1 MPKMPKMPIDVMAV
15 LQEATDVEA
24 ARSVPLCVSVLLDDT
39 APDDLTAFVRS
50 SFASASPQ
58 ARVSV
63 NYFEDAHIAFDARS
77 DMAVIAAGFTPEIG
91 EIVSRLHGEGIPV
104 MVVTTLPECV
114 NGAAEAAGHPIDA
127 ADVIAPNPEIDGV
140 VTLHEPLVVTKEG
153 AISGREVDPEDPFS
167 LEPLPMC
174 AAYHE
179 QLRTKMGEWVVAA
192 FREKRLAFAQ
202 AFDFVRKPLSMES
215 VRSTAFQN
223 AGIGLVIFIPGA
235 DFPIMTLNQTKM
247 VIQIAAAYGQPLSA
261 DRVKELAAVVG
272 GGLVCRTVARQVA
285 GLVPAVGWAVK
296 AGVGYAGT
304 WAMGMAAAEYFEHGG
319 NMAGVGAVVDEARA
333 AASRAAD
340 ETAAGR
346 AAKGFVASLGL
357 QAKDAAT
364 AAFVPPLRRR
374 LRAAEPCV
382 LLRMPQRLPRRLR
395 PLVLPERA
403 PLPMPLKLRRTIPNN
418 MTRVRLGWRTRKLSL
433 PAIVFFDM
441 RDFIC
446 KIFGL
451 ALRGFCATRGATS
464 AVRHAI

>member
-153 AISGREVDPEDPFS
+153 TISGREVDPEDPFS

-223 AGIGLVIFIPGA
+223 AGIGLVVFIPGA

-272 GGLVCRTVARQVA
+272 GGLACRTVARQVA

-296 AGVGYAGT
+296 
-304 WAMGMAAAEYFEHGG
+304 
-319 NMAGVGAVVDEARA
+319 
-333 AASRAAD
+333 
-340 ETAAGR
+340 
-346 AAKGFVASLGL
+346 GFVASLGL
-357 QAKDAAT
+357 QAKNAAT
-364 AAFVPPLRRR
+364 GRV
-374 LRAAEPCV
+374 RAAVAQAPGV
-382 LLRMPQRLPRRLR
+382 AAGAM
-395 PLVLPERA
+395 RA
-403 PLPMPLKLRRTIPNN
+403 VANAAA
-418 MTRVRLGWRTRKLSL
+418 S
-433 PAIVFFDM
+433 A
-441 RDFIC
+441 
-446 KIFGL
+446 
-451 ALRGFCATRGATS
+451 AQAAATGAARAGAAADAVEAS
-464 AVRHAI
+464 AHDSE

>member
-39 APDDLTAFVRS
+39 APADLTAFVRS

-114 NGAAEAAGHPIDA
+114 NGAAEAAGYPIDA

-174 AAYHE
+174 AAYDE
-179 QLRTKMGEWVVAA
+179 QLRAKMGEWVVAA

-215 VRSTAFQN
+215 VRATAFQN

-247 VIQIAAAYGQPLSA
+247 VIQIAAAYGQPLSVE
-261 DRVKELAAVVG
+261 RVKELAAVVG
-272 GGLVCRTVARQVA
+272 GGLACRTVARQVT

-357 QAKDAAT
+357 QAKSAAT
-364 AAFVPPLRRR
+364 GRV
-374 LRAAEPCV
+374 RAAVAQAPGV
-382 LLRMPQRLPRRLR
+382 AAGAM
-395 PLVLPERA
+395 RA
-403 PLPMPLKLRRTIPNN
+403 VANAAA
-418 MTRVRLGWRTRKLSL
+418 S
-433 PAIVFFDM
+433 A
-441 RDFIC
+441 
-446 KIFGL
+446 
-451 ALRGFCATRGATS
+451 AQAAAAGAARAGAAADAVEAS
-464 AVRHAI
+464 AHDSE